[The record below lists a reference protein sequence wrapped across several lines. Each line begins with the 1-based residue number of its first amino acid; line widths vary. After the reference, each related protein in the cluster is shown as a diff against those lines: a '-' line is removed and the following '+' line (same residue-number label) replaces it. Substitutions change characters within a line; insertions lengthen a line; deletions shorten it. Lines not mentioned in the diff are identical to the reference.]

1 LAEDLQ
7 RALQSLALNG
17 IKRGRRGSK
26 EVILDEGGVR
36 VEVEDTTAQDTG
48 GNRWDADVE
57 ERLESGEMGAWEMP
71 NQSRGGSALGTPSGK
86 MRMMPTAR
94 PPM

>member
-1 LAEDLQ
+1 M
-7 RALQSLALNG
+7 
-17 IKRGRRGSK
+17 
-26 EVILDEGGVR
+26 
-36 VEVEDTTAQDTG
+36 EVEDTTAQDVPG
-48 GNRWDADVE
+48 ENRWEGDVE

-71 NQSRGGSALGTPSGK
+71 NQSRGGSALGTPSGR